1 MTSRR
6 RRFVGLIGFALVGLT
21 LKRQAHAQNPSDPEE
36 SPARNSD
43 IITGA
48 PAVPPAW
55 CFGEP
60 NSKQV
65 YGRVDAD
72 FFADFTCLRQ
82 SDSDVDN
89 VWTAR
94 SDGEGRFRGG
104 RLTSAPTP
112 YRGQGV
118 GAQFDDI
125 SREGLYPFPMGG
137 GRVGLLYTDAG
148 WGNRFDVY
156 PSLLA
161 PAAPGTRQLPSVP
174 AYLIGAQSFLVSSYV
189 SAVDHDT
196 YTCSEAPYEL
206 TVPCR
211 TSVREVGVRNTI
223 DGPVYY
229 AYLSM
234 AHRDTVTGYSYDE
247 EAPALVQFFPDAA
260 ITPQWSPPLWELD
273 AVYGTIED
281 DFFTKKQCD
290 TLVADFDNDRNVD
303 IVTQNCLKQQAM
315 GSSASGVGGGRT
327 ARNPGD
333 LWGVSI
339 DRYSGSVLPS
349 RTWAAGQCTGRLAKI
364 NLRNNGRTDI
374 VCSYGATGNIWTARA
389 IGSPA
394 TFQAWN
400 NYGPGVCPSPGKVTV
415 ADYNGD
421 GYEDIACVLENGTK
435 KVIRTNPA
443 NFNVPFPVE
452 TWSSGW

>member
-315 GSSASGVGGGRT
+315 GSSASGVGGGPVYWKVGEDQPSQQREDGYRVLVRGHREHLDG
-327 ARNPGD
+327 ARHRLPRDVPGVEQ
-333 LWGVSI
+333 LWAW
-339 DRYSGSVLPS
+339 SVPITRQGDS
-349 RTWAAGQCTGRLAKI
+349 GRLQRGWVRGHC
-364 NLRNNGRTDI
+364 LRARERYQEGDPHEPGQFQRAVSRGDVVKRVVRGPRVTI
-374 VCSYGATGNIWTARA
+374 ATTAGGMA
-389 IGSPA
+389 A
-394 TFQAWN
+394 
-400 NYGPGVCPSPGKVTV
+400 
-415 ADYNGD
+415 
-421 GYEDIACVLENGTK
+421 
-435 KVIRTNPA
+435 
-443 NFNVPFPVE
+443 
-452 TWSSGW
+452 